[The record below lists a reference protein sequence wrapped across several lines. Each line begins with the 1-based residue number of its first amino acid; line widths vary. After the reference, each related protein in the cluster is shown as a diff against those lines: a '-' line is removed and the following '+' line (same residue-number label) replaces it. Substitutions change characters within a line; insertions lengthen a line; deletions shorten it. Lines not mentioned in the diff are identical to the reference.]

1 MQCDDL
7 SISTFD
13 TDYRKLQDFFLICL
27 LKDLHYSL
35 PVIQTKSKHIKI
47 MIIDNSSED
56 HFLLV
61 SETSGTY

>member
-13 TDYRKLQDFFLICL
+13 TDYRKLQDFFLIYL
-27 LKDLHYSL
+27 LKDLLYSL
-35 PVIQTKSKHIKI
+35 PVIQRKSKHIKI

-61 SETSGTY
+61 SETSVTY

>member
-13 TDYRKLQDFFLICL
+13 TDYRKLQDFFLIYL
-27 LKDLHYSL
+27 LKDLHSSL
-35 PVIQTKSKHIKI
+35 PVIQRKSKHIKI